1 MELGCYS
8 VAVWTHKAL
17 TLVVSWLEL
26 GLQDYVKVKSKLNFL
41 RKTLQVETR
50 ERLFSSLKQ
59 TSFEPRGFVWKD
71 YNFGLGFLASRSPT
85 PAAFV
90 TETRP
95 LELGSGPLWQRW
107 SSPPFLQGTLQSASV
122 LLASWVLQTLKVGAA
137 ATHVENHF

>member
-8 VAVWTHKAL
+8 VAVWTHEAL

-41 RKTLQVETR
+41 RKTLQVQTR
-50 ERLFSSLKQ
+50 ELLFSSLKQ

-71 YNFGLGFLASRSPT
+71 YSFGLGFLASRSPT

-95 LELGSGPLWQRW
+95 LELGSGPLWQRVI
-107 SSPPFLQGTLQSASV
+107 PPFPSGHFAVCICPVGVLGTADPESGCCCHAR
-122 LLASWVLQTLKVGAA
+122 
-137 ATHVENHF
+137 